1 MDAPSIV
8 ASYPLVH
15 VVNPSPCHPSTSLVI
30 KYHLRPSHGVG
41 AGVTVRVGTG
51 VGAGI
56 ITSVG
61 AGVSTGVSMGA
72 GVSIGA
78 GVLVAGAVAV
88 SLKKTKGSLDSQMAP
103 MAGLVAVFI
112 FAAQMINFPVA
123 AGTSGHLMG
132 GALSAI
138 LVGPWVAVL
147 VMTVVVGIQALVFAD
162 GGLSALGLNI
172 LNMGIVTV
180 VVGTLVFAGLMK
192 ILSKTKASIVAA
204 SAIAAFVSVAASAFS
219 FVIEYYLGGNATYN
233 PVTVLISVVGVH
245 LLIGIG
251 EAIITALTVSAILAT
266 RADLV
271 EGARKFLPGQKLII
285 RDSSVV

>member
-1 MDAPSIV
+1 MHMPDGLINAP
-8 ASYPLVH
+8 
-15 VVNPSPCHPSTSLVI
+15 
-30 KYHLRPSHGVG
+30 
-41 AGVTVRVGTG
+41 
-51 VGAGI
+51 
-56 ITSVG
+56 
-61 AGVSTGVSMGA
+61 
-72 GVSIGA
+72 VSIGA

-88 SLKKTKGSLDSQMAP
+88 SLKKTKGSLDSQTAP

-132 GALSAI
+132 GALAAI

-162 GGLSALGLNI
+162 GGLSALGINI

-180 VVGTLVFAGLMK
+180 IVGILVFAGLMK
-192 ILSKTKASIVAA
+192 VLPKTKSSIVVA
-204 SAIAAFVSVAASAFS
+204 SAIAAFLSVPASAAAWVF
-219 FVIEYYLGGNATYN
+219 EYALGGTATYALQ
-233 PVTVLISVVGVH
+233 TVFISVVGVH

-251 EAIITALTVSAILAT
+251 EAIISALTIAAILAT

-271 EGARKFLPGQKLII
+271 DGARKFLPKQKLII
-285 RDSSVV
+285 KDSVVA

>member
-1 MDAPSIV
+1 MHMPDGLINAP
-8 ASYPLVH
+8 
-15 VVNPSPCHPSTSLVI
+15 
-30 KYHLRPSHGVG
+30 
-41 AGVTVRVGTG
+41 
-51 VGAGI
+51 
-56 ITSVG
+56 
-61 AGVSTGVSMGA
+61 
-72 GVSIGA
+72 VSIGA

-88 SLKKTKGSLDSQMAP
+88 SLKKTKGSLDSHTAP

-132 GALSAI
+132 GALAAI

-162 GGLSALGLNI
+162 GGLSALGINI

-180 VVGTLVFAGLMK
+180 IVGTLVFAGLMK
-192 ILSKTKASIVAA
+192 LLPKTKSSIVAA
-204 SAIAAFVSVAASAFS
+204 SAIAAFLSVPASAAAWVF
-219 FVIEYYLGGNATYN
+219 EYALGGTATYELQ
-233 PVTVLISVVGVH
+233 TVFISVVGVH

-251 EAIITALTVSAILAT
+251 EAIITALTIAAILAT

-271 EGARKFLPGQKLII
+271 EGARKFLPKQKLVI
-285 RDSSVV
+285 RDSVVA